1 MYLWA
6 LLSGDISEPPAVRG
20 ITDDLDRAMRVTEPY
35 LIDERA
41 CLCRIVEVRYAM
53 CVPSMDMCYVP
64 TGRGWSGRRDNRQGV
79 SWQETEIPAA
89 TTARDAPD
97 GHTPGW
103 DACDFGSSQN
113 PSKVPATPPS
123 AGWRPPPKPSASTR
137 SSAPTT

>member
-6 LLSGDISEPPAVRG
+6 LLSGDISEPPTVRG

-41 CLCRIVEVRYAM
+41 FLGHIVEVRYAM
-53 CVPSMDMCYVP
+53 CVPSMDTCYVP
-64 TGRGWSGRRDNRQGV
+64 TGRGWNGRRDNRGGV

-89 TTARDAPD
+89 RTARDAPA
-97 GHTPGW
+97 GHAPGW

-113 PSKVPATPPS
+113 PSKAPATPPS
-123 AGWRPPPKPSASTR
+123 AGWPPPRKPSASTR
-137 SSAPTT
+137 SSVPTT